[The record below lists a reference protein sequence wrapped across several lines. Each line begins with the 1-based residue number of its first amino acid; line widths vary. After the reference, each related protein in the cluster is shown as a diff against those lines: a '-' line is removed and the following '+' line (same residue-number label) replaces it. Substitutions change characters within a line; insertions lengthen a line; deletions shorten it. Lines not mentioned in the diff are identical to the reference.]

1 MSQNV
6 AVIICAAGASTR
18 FGGKKKKPFVDVK
31 GKAAFLHS
39 VELFSDHAAVKQILL
54 AVPPDD
60 LELINIKWAAN
71 LNFFG
76 TKICLGG
83 KERFET
89 VNNALKLVK
98 DDIDLVA
105 VHDAVRC
112 CLKKEWVDNVFAA
125 AEKSGAAILAC
136 PVIPTIKK
144 VKGNTIIE
152 TIDRSNLYQ
161 AQTPQVF
168 EKDLL
173 KKAYENLVNM
183 DKNKIS
189 DDAQLIEALGNK
201 VTIVKT
207 DSSNIKITHSS
218 DVAMAEAIL
227 KAREKAKLPKGPTG
241 PYVEV
246 QW

>member
-1 MSQNV
+1 
-6 AVIICAAGASTR
+6 
-18 FGGKKKKPFVDVK
+18 
-31 GKAAFLHS
+31 
-39 VELFSDHAAVKQILL
+39 
-54 AVPPDD
+54 
-60 LELINIKWAAN
+60 
-71 LNFFG
+71 
-76 TKICLGG
+76 
-83 KERFET
+83 
-89 VNNALKLVK
+89 
-98 DDIDLVA
+98 
-105 VHDAVRC
+105 
-112 CLKKEWVDNVFAA
+112 
-125 AEKSGAAILAC
+125 
-136 PVIPTIKK
+136 